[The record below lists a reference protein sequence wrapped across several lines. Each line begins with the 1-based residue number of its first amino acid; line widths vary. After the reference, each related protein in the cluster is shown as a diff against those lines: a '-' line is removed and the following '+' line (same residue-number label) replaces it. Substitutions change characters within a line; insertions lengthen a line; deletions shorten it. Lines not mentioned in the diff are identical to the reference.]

1 MAAQTYAT
9 HVQRARTWSLG
20 WLLGVVGFGML
31 LWSFVQEPSLQSAA
45 LVALAAA
52 VVIGLT
58 VSRVFATRLQ
68 DRIIRLEMQ
77 GRLASLGLAGAVERL
92 SVKQLVALRFAG
104 DGELPALVE
113 QTLSGALTPDQ
124 IKRAVRDWRGDYLR
138 V

>member
-1 MAAQTYAT
+1 MPPQTYAT
-9 HVQRARTWSLG
+9 HVQRPRTWSLG
-20 WLLGVVGFGML
+20 WLLAVVGFAML

-77 GRLASLGLAGAVERL
+77 GRLARLGLAGAVERL
-92 SVKQLVALRFAG
+92 TVKQLVALRFAG
-104 DGELPALVE
+104 DAELPGLVE
-113 QTLSGALTPDQ
+113 QTLSESLTPDQ
-124 IKRAVRDWRGDYLR
+124 IKRAVTNWQGDYLR